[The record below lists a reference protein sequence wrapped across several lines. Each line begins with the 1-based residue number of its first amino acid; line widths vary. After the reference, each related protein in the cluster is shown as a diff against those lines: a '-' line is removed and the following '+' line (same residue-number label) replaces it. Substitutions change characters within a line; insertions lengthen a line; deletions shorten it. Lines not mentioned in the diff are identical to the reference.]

1 MDTTELDAVVETI
14 STIMEDSPVVKV
26 VVNLTLVFE
35 NGKIDI
41 IQEEIRQINRDVL
54 VNGKTQQEKEKKTP
68 KDEKTEG
75 ST

>member
-54 VNGKTQQEKEKKTP
+54 VNGKTQEEETQKK
-68 KDEKTEG
+68 
-75 ST
+75 

>member
-54 VNGKTQQEKEKKTP
+54 VNGKTQQEKEKKKT
-68 KDEKTEG
+68 KDEETEG

>member
-26 VVNLTLVFE
+26 VVNLTLVFDKDKVE
-35 NGKIDI
+35 I

-54 VNGKTQQEKEKKTP
+54 VNGKTQEEETQKK
-68 KDEKTEG
+68 
-75 ST
+75 